1 MQQLIDVIPN
11 PIFFK
16 DTKGVYRGCNT
27 AFESFTGLSKEIMVG
42 KTVYEAYPKDLADI
56 YCKEDNS
63 LFQNLG
69 VQIYETA
76 IIHAD
81 GTRRNVMLNK
91 APLFDTRG
99 RLAGLVGVILDITE
113 RKKAEEKQKESED
126 YLNKIINSMGDP
138 IFVKNRNH
146 RFVLVNDAM
155 CNLMGHLREEIIG
168 RTDHDFFSKDQADV
182 FLEKDE
188 MVFESG
194 EENIN
199 DEKITDAQSTI
210 RDITTKK
217 TLYTDNAGNQFIV
230 GMIRDISDRK
240 QAEDALRETRNYL
253 ESLFNHANGPIIV
266 WDTSFRITRFNH
278 AFERL
283 IGHRAEEVI
292 GQRLDILFPESS
304 RDKSI
309 GKIERTLAGEYW
321 ESVEVPILHKDGSIR
336 IVLWNSANIYAD
348 DGKTHLAT
356 MAQGTDIT
364 ERKLAEEDLRRSQEK
379 YHNIFENSILGLYQS
394 IPEGRYLSVNP
405 AFARLFGYSC
415 PEEMIACV
423 TDIGPQLYA
432 NPEDRQRAIKQLIE
446 QGFLEGF
453 ELEVQRRDGTKFWVS
468 MNTRIVQDDN
478 GLHYDGTVE
487 DITKRKR
494 AEEMLLASKEAAEA
508 ATKSKSVFLAN
519 MSHEIRTPMNAV
531 IGLTGFLLN
540 SDLRS

>member
-1 MQQLIDVIPN
+1 
-11 PIFFK
+11 
-16 DTKGVYRGCNT
+16 
-27 AFESFTGLSKEIMVG
+27 MVG

-56 YCKEDNS
+56 YCREDNS

-81 GTRRNVMLNK
+81 GNRRNVMLNK

-138 IFVKNRNH
+138 IFVKNRDH

-199 DEKITDAQSTI
+199 DEKITDSQSTI

-253 ESLFNHANGPIIV
+253 ESLFNHANATHHRLGHL
-266 WDTSFRITRFNH
+266 FQNH
-278 AFERL
+278 K
-283 IGHRAEEVI
+283 V
-292 GQRLDILFPESS
+292 
-304 RDKSI
+304 
-309 GKIERTLAGEYW
+309 
-321 ESVEVPILHKDGSIR
+321 
-336 IVLWNSANIYAD
+336 
-348 DGKTHLAT
+348 
-356 MAQGTDIT
+356 
-364 ERKLAEEDLRRSQEK
+364 
-379 YHNIFENSILGLYQS
+379 QS
-394 IPEGRYLSVNP
+394 CL
-405 AFARLFGYSC
+405 
-415 PEEMIACV
+415 
-423 TDIGPQLYA
+423 
-432 NPEDRQRAIKQLIE
+432 
-446 QGFLEGF
+446 
-453 ELEVQRRDGTKFWVS
+453 
-468 MNTRIVQDDN
+468 
-478 GLHYDGTVE
+478 
-487 DITKRKR
+487 
-494 AEEMLLASKEAAEA
+494 
-508 ATKSKSVFLAN
+508 
-519 MSHEIRTPMNAV
+519 
-531 IGLTGFLLN
+531 
-540 SDLRS
+540 